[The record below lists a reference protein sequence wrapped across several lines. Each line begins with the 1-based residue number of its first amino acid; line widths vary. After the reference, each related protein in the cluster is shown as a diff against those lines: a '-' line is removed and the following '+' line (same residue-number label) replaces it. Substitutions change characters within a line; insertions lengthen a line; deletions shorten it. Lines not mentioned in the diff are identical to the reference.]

1 MRVVVTGCAGFIG
14 AHLAARLLARGD
26 TVAGLDCFDETLYPA
41 ARHRAQLAPLLAH
54 PGFTFAEG
62 DILDTARI
70 VSLAT
75 GADAVVHLAGLA
87 GVRPSLTQARRYL
100 RVNVEGTQSVLD
112 AMAAAG
118 VGRLLLASSSS
129 VYGERARTEACGEA
143 DPLPV
148 PASPYAASKR
158 AAELVCETHAARTDV
173 GTVGNVG
180 ICALRFFTVY
190 GPGPRPDMAIAR
202 FIRALRRG
210 EPLTLYGDGTSARD
224 YTYVD
229 DIVDGVLA
237 ALAHTAVLR
246 GQPPAA
252 RFRVYNLGGAAVTP
266 LAALVRML
274 EGTLGR
280 TARIERLPAQPG
292 DVTRTHADIRRA
304 RAELGYTPAVPLAEG
319 LRRTCAAEPDLP

>member
-14 AHLAARLLARGD
+14 AHLSARLLARGD

-54 PGFTFAEG
+54 PGFTFAEA
-62 DILDTARI
+62 DILDTERI
-70 VSLAT
+70 VSCFA
-75 GADAVVHLAGLA
+75 GAGAVVHLAGLA

-100 RVNVEGTQSVLD
+100 RVNAEGTQSVLD
-112 AMAAAG
+112 AMTAAG

-129 VYGERARTEACGEA
+129 VYGEGARAAACAET

-158 AAELVCETHAARTDV
+158 AAELVCETHAARADV
-173 GTVGNVG
+173 ADVA

-190 GPGPRPDMAIAR
+190 GPSPRPDMAIAR
-202 FIRALRRG
+202 FIGALRRG
-210 EPLTLYGDGTSARD
+210 EPLTLYGDGSSARD

-246 GQPPAA
+246 AQPEAA

-274 EGTLGR
+274 EEALGR
-280 TARIERLPAQPG
+280 TARLERLPAQPG
-292 DVTRTHADIRRA
+292 DVLRTHADLRRA
-304 RAELGYTPAVPLAEG
+304 RAELGYAPAVPLAEG
-319 LRRTCAAEPDLP
+319 LRRTCAAPDPP